1 MYCTSAHPILATHHY
16 AVETQVGI
24 SATNRNFRGRMGSPS
39 ADAYLASPAVVA
51 ASAIAGY
58 ITAPSRG
65 VTGDIL
71 HSIQVGRHTVVAG
84 SAGCTFP
91 LWATQ
96 VFRACVSCDCSPTA
110 TVRLD
115 GINFSLML

>member
-1 MYCTSAHPILATHHY
+1 
-16 AVETQVGI
+16 
-24 SATNRNFRGRMGSPS
+24 MGSPS

-71 HSIQVGRHTVVAG
+71 HSIQVGRYTVVSG
-84 SAGCTFP
+84 SAGSTFP
-91 LWATQ
+91 VWVTH
-96 VFRACVSCDCSPTA
+96 VFRACVSCDCSPMA

-115 GINFSLML
+115 AINFSLVL